1 MCIYIQSKI
10 IYLTTGGILRDKKIT
25 QNIEKQLSDIV
36 GPNRVSWDIADLIP
50 FERDD
55 QCPIVPPHLPDYV
68 VQPTTREEIQDILRL
83 ANRERIPVVPL
94 SAGINRKGLCIP
106 SKGGILLDLR
116 RMNRISDIDEDMMTA
131 TIEPGVTFVQLVEAL
146 RGTGLR
152 AITPD
157 APATVSVLANYM
169 LRGIYGSATRYGID
183 HLLTIEVVLPNGD
196 VLETGS
202 AATPNGIPYC
212 GIVNGPDFCKIFQGS
227 PGNLGV
233 ITEARIRLYPM
244 PEEIRVKIAMYPTM
258 ESMVDP
264 AIQFAKEDLVAGMW
278 AMSFSPK
285 IIPMIMGLLMPDTSF
300 GIPSTRDFF
309 GMVLFLEGSKV
320 RVDADEKTIKK
331 ILKSTGGRLMPISS
345 DTMVKDH
352 LCMRSAV
359 IGWRAGNLY
368 GCSFYGMMKLVPQY
382 YKVCSEVCK
391 KYDLGALHYEAMPV
405 SPFHG
410 QLTYNDPCIFWDASD
425 PDQVERMVKLNRELI
440 KRLLDVG
447 IYGWFRAFPGV
458 VDASVLGKYGEFWRD
473 IKRFIDPNNIM
484 NPGKPPEVLE

>member
-1 MCIYIQSKI
+1 LRNKKRY
-10 IYLTTGGILRDKKIT
+10 GGDMK
-25 QNIEKQLSDIV
+25 NIEKELSDIV
-36 GPNRVSWDIADLIP
+36 GLDRVSWDIADLVP
-50 FERDD
+50 YERDD
-55 QCPIVPPHLPDYV
+55 QCPIVPSHLPDYV
-68 VQPTTREEIQDILRL
+68 VQPTTGEEVQDILRL
-83 ANRERIPVVPL
+83 ANREYVPVVPL

-116 RMNRISDIDEDMMTA
+116 RMNRVLDIDEEMMTA

-146 RGTGLR
+146 KGTGLR

-196 VLETGS
+196 LLETGS

-233 ITEARIRLYPM
+233 ITKARIKLYQM
-244 PEEIRVKIAMYPTM
+244 PEEIKVKFAIYPTM

-264 AIQFAKEDLVAGMW
+264 SIRFAREDLVAGMW

-285 IIPMIMGLLMPDTSF
+285 IMELLMPDTPF
-300 GIPSTRDFF
+300 GMRNNGDFF
-309 GMVLFLEGSKV
+309 GMALFLEGSKD
-320 RVDADEKTIKK
+320 RVNADEKAIRS
-331 ILKSTGGRLMPISS
+331 ILKSTGGRLMPLSS
-345 DTMVKDH
+345 GMMVKDH

-359 IGWRAGNLY
+359 GGWRAGNMY
-368 GCSFYGMMKLVPQY
+368 GCSFYGVMKLVPQY
-382 YKVCSEVCK
+382 YKVCLEVCK
-391 KYDLGALHYEAMPV
+391 RYDLDALHYEAMPV

-425 PDQVERMVKLNRELI
+425 PDQVERMVKLNKELI

-484 NPGKPPEVLE
+484 NPGKPPEGLE